1 MAVHK
6 KNKTLEPKER
16 DSAGNVSKQ
25 AQPTRQSTSAP
36 KSPKA
41 KKASSSDRK
50 KSAPAWNPEKR
61 RLKSA

>member
-16 DSAGNVSKQ
+16 FRRERIEAGSADQTIYICSKE
-25 AQPTRQSTSAP
+25 SEGE
-36 KSPKA
+36 
-41 KKASSSDRK
+41 KASSSDRK
-50 KSAPAWNPEKR
+50 KAPPAWNPEKR